1 MWLWFT
7 GKIWKQ
13 NWTNFELT
21 LSCFVWVVDGWRPNC
36 TLSHTLR
43 HHRVFFCLITKTLWR
58 VMIRTVQA
66 NGFHLLYFLSN
77 TKGWQRWKEIENLR
91 VWRSTIK
98 SWDWNLKKMS
108 EFNFRYSVSS
118 TTASCLAATADT
130 RKFVPSLLL
139 VWNCLYCN
147 WHWAVCGKFFD
158 HWKSHRLHKKLF
170 QQIYEQELSRTNERH
185 YLWMWTELQSHGKF
199 DLKCCCK
206 TSRYFFELN
215 WIQPN
220 LKFFLV

>member
-1 MWLWFT
+1 
-7 GKIWKQ
+7 
-13 NWTNFELT
+13 
-21 LSCFVWVVDGWRPNC
+21 
-36 TLSHTLR
+36 
-43 HHRVFFCLITKTLWR
+43 
-58 VMIRTVQA
+58 MIRTIQA

-170 QQIYEQELSRTNERH
+170 QRIYEQELSRTNERH

-206 TSRYFFELN
+206 TSRYFFWVKLN
-215 WIQPN
+215 STKLEI
-220 LKFFLV
+220 FFLDVLWAYKLLPKSSKLCQIKRRQPGTGDLAGTLCWEIFFEIHTFLLSAIGKNFWRA